1 MAGAYTYT
9 EAHKMSGIII
19 QKIFFLSI
27 IFSGF
32 EAKVAILRSV
42 DCQEGE
48 RGLILLGNEE
58 VNENGL

>member
-19 QKIFFLSI
+19 QKIFLSI